1 MDFIDHLIYTTNT
14 ASVRNTFPELLSDL
28 VREPSAQGIPGS
40 DEATPFPPTALPVL
54 AAVTD
59 SYARDI
65 RERYVSYQDAVVI
78 DKAIQRHWFDMVNG
92 PVVSPAGGTMFTPGD
107 PNDQVNDPGDPP
119 LYHLI
124 YAYLL
129 ENTRIT
135 QIMERLIYLYQHDE
149 MLGIAG
155 PDNAVAFQWM
165 INTEN
170 LFFKTLS
177 NTSYR
182 NIAGA
187 LRPNVDSS
195 RRNAY
200 YRMFG
205 MDLAFGD
212 ANTPN
217 AGEYPYYKAKTANQQ
232 FILLFEQF
240 ITEIWQAYINARNT
254 SGANTTDYE
263 RIVDMAT
270 KLREMLNARRGG
282 SSTIILAQYRFLN
295 LSKEEFSSVGLLSW
309 LYFAISYDSPL
320 VRFLGCQANT
330 SAERLMNIGK
340 KVGIEAHKKSQ
351 ALIDMAGPMATVLRQ
366 IEFGTFE
373 AIGTNPWIRGVI
385 ESQTTFGAPPVA
397 TAQQAAALIDLL
409 TIINNW
415 EKATGHKIK
424 NPEANVSGVVR
435 VQQQNGQQ
443 RAQQNGQQQPAKSK
457 PVMN

>member
-1 MDFIDHLIYTTNT
+1 MDFIDHLIFTTNT
-14 ASVRNTFPELLSDL
+14 ANVRNAFPTLLSDN
-28 VREPSAQGIPGS
+28 VREAAAPGIPGS
-40 DEATPFPPTALPVL
+40 DEIPPVAPAALPALV
-54 AAVTD
+54 AVTD
-59 SYARDI
+59 SYPRDV
-65 RERYVSYQDAVVI
+65 RERFVGFQDSVVI
-78 DKAIQRHWFDMVNG
+78 DKAIQKHWFDMVNG
-92 PVVSPAGGTMFTPGD
+92 PVRNPLGGNMFNPGN
-107 PNDQVNDPGDPP
+107 PNDRLNDPGDPP
-119 LYHLI
+119 PYHLI

-149 MLGIAG
+149 VLGIAG
-155 PDNAVAFQWM
+155 PGNANAFQWIM
-165 INTEN
+165 NTES

-182 NIAGA
+182 NITGS
-187 LRPNVDSS
+187 LRPNIDSS

-217 AGEYPYYKAKTANQQ
+217 TGEYPYYKAKAANQQ

-263 RIVDMAT
+263 RIVDMAR
-270 KLREMLNARRGG
+270 KLREMLMSRRGG
-282 SSTIILAQYRFLN
+282 LDEIMLSEYRFMN
-295 LSKEEFSSVGLLSW
+295 LSKEEYSSVGMLSW
-309 LYFAISYDSPL
+309 LYFSISYNSPL
-320 VRFLGCQANT
+320 VQFLGCQANT
-330 SAERLMNIGK
+330 SAERLINIGR

-366 IEFGTFE
+366 LEFGTFE
-373 AIGTNPWIRGVI
+373 ATGLNLWIRGVI
-385 ESQTTFGAPPVA
+385 ESQTPLGAPPVA
-397 TAQQAAALIDLL
+397 TPQQAAALVDLL
-409 TIINNW
+409 AIINNW

-424 NPEANVSGVVR
+424 APEANVSGVVK
-435 VQQQNGQQ
+435 VQQNGQQ
-443 RAQQNGQQQPAKSK
+443 RAPQNGQPQPAKAR
-457 PVMN
+457 PAMN